1 MKKEDFL
8 KKIKTKK
15 SQLFVGLALIVI
27 GLIGTFVT
35 YYFVDNMKTTKLFD
49 VVEDGTYAEL
59 EITLMDNYFATQ
71 TIEGVEKRFYLV
83 WDDNY
88 AYVAVLDSDSYKA
101 LEEVRK
107 YSQSNDE
114 NAKKPEGVKVYG
126 TAKLLPKEAIKYLKE
141 WMPKEDGSYYTDEEI
156 LNYVGSFYIDTFD
169 NNDGYLAIAAIIGGI
184 CNLIGVI
191 MIITY
196 FIRSHKDKKVLDKYS
211 EEIEQ
216 IGTAIEEGRATL
228 HQICKTLVTDKYL
241 ISYQSGLKLIENSEI
256 VWIYPFEYRQ
266 NGAVTQKSI
275 YVITKNGKTNVLAT
289 TSAWGRK
296 NKEAFNELYEE
307 LANKLT
313 NVLFGYTQEN
323 REKAKELY
331 TKKK

>member
-1 MKKEDFL
+1 MKKEEFL
-8 KKIKTKK
+8 KKIKTQK
-15 SQLFVGLALIVI
+15 SQLIVGLVLIII
-27 GLIGTFVT
+27 GLVGSFIG

-71 TIEGVEKRFYLV
+71 TIDGVEKRFYLV

-88 AYVAVLDSDSYKA
+88 AYVAVLNSDSFKA

-107 YSQSNDE
+107 YSMSDDE
-114 NAKKPEGVKVYG
+114 NATKPEGVKVYG

-156 LNYVGSFYIDTFD
+156 LNYVGNFYIDTFD
-169 NNDGYLAIAAIIGGI
+169 NNDGITAIIVIIGGI
-184 CNLIGVI
+184 CNLIGVVL
-191 MIITY
+191 IITY
-196 FIRSHKDKKVLDKYS
+196 FIRSHKDKKVLSKYQ
-211 EEIEQ
+211 EEIEK
-216 IGTAIEEGRATL
+216 IGEAIEEGRATL
-228 HQICKTLVTDKYL
+228 HKICKTLVTDKYL
-241 ISYQSGLKLIENSEI
+241 ISYQNGLKLIEISDV

-275 YVITKNGKTNVLAT
+275 YVITKNGKTNVFAT

-296 NKEAFNELYEE
+296 NKDAFNELYEE
-307 LANKLT
+307 LSNKLT
-313 NVLFGYTQEN
+313 NVLFGYTNEN